1 VEDKGKGK
9 QQKVIT
15 FQSQPAIVTIK
26 REVIA
31 EKEEEARLARNTD
44 EGMSFGCTPPMVL
57 LVIRISILMTLVEM
71 MFELEPEGKGRGE
84 SKATEG
90 AIITRGTVTS

>member
-9 QQKVIT
+9 QRKVIT
-15 FQSQPAIVTIK
+15 FQSQPAVVTIK
-26 REVIA
+26 KVIA